1 MLVNELISKF
11 DFHDSN
17 VIALH
22 HKENNLVIKLD
33 LCMWK
38 QKNYNEGDDE
48 LKEVFIEFT
57 NVEKYVWDS
66 EKAEEDIDYETILDF
81 SYDGKSVKIVFG
93 DEDICIM
100 DFECSWVEFV
110 D

>member
-66 EKAEEDIDYETILDF
+66 KSIIQISSSPKTIFTLFPSYEK
-81 SYDGKSVKIVFG
+81 SNIV
-93 DEDICIM
+93 
-100 DFECSWVEFV
+100 S
-110 D
+110 